1 MYKYTWLPSITVDV
15 WTLHSTDKL
24 MSSQTKVSC
33 SSSYI
38 TALSALKSFQQWL
51 TGISTPER
59 CWPNKLNISSSSTT
73 GQLLPKICSKFVFFP
88 PFPFSNHVTL
98 QHFISSLCAHKNFGW
113 RILVD
118 PQQIADL
125 KLCRC
130 VRSSLKFHPVSVK
143 CLILALMSVQWSKRT
158 LLRAWREPAVSYPRG
173 IVCASKTLNFTLN

>member
-1 MYKYTWLPSITVDV
+1 
-15 WTLHSTDKL
+15 
-24 MSSQTKVSC
+24 MSSHTEVSS

-38 TALSALKSFQQWL
+38 TALSALKSSQQWV
-51 TGISTPER
+51 TGISIPEKH
-59 CWPNKLNISSSSTT
+59 WPTDLTFLLHQQQDNCCQKYDLN
-73 GQLLPKICSKFVFFP
+73 LFFT

-98 QHFISSLCAHKNFGW
+98 QLFTSSLSARKNFGW
-113 RILVD
+113 HILVD
-118 PQQIADL
+118 RQQIADL